1 MYLRFGWVVGNVGL
15 LGTLIIVTLAISLT
29 FLTSLSLALIATGQK
44 MKRKSVLYDKP
55 LLRDRVERCYWH
67 HLIFCTSPLN
77 KRK

>member
-55 LLRDRVERCYWH
+55 LLRDRVGRCYWH